1 MKEGKR
7 VKERV
12 RRYKRRRKKGNKKS
26 TLKKM
31 RREWCIGS
39 GRTQYHE
46 NKKSLCSRNG
56 SDNISLTS
64 SSSKPRKKV
73 RITK

>member
-26 TLKKM
+26 TLKKD
-31 RREWCIGS
+31 EKGIVYWV
-39 GRTQYHE
+39 
-46 NKKSLCSRNG
+46 
-56 SDNISLTS
+56 
-64 SSSKPRKKV
+64 RKNT
-73 RITK
+73 IP